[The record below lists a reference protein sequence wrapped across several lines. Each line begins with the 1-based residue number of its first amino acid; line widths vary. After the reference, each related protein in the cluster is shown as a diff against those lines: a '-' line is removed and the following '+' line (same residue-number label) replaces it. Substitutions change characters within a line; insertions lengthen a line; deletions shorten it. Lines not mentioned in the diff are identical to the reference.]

1 MDNSVHV
8 RFQAPDRSYVALL
21 KKGIN
26 QLAVQAGFQYQRLS
40 EIDLIVAEMATNLIK
55 HAGGGDI
62 LVRHIQSTNQSGLEL
77 ISIDSGPGMA
87 DTAKMAK
94 DGVSTTSTLGHG
106 LGTINRL
113 ADQTQIYSLKGWG
126 TILLARIFLNPAAA
140 LKAERSSGFEFRSLL
155 VAKPGETMCGDG
167 CYLKMTPGHIK
178 LFLGDGLGHGP
189 EANLAVQT
197 AINSFRL
204 CPDHRPVDII
214 RSMHRS
220 VTKTRGLVGSVI
232 VYDVATQ
239 QWNWCGVGNISTRLS
254 GATASKNFLSYNG
267 IIGMNLPNTMNDHML
282 PFERGQLLIMCSDGL
297 QSRWDHTKY
306 PLIHRYDLTILAAAL
321 YKDYSRQTDDTSLV
335 VGRAHGDHGGTN

>member
-1 MDNSVHV
+1 MDNSVHI
-8 RFQAPDRSYVALL
+8 RFQAPDRSYLALL
-21 KKGIN
+21 KKGIS
-26 QLAVQAGFQYQRLS
+26 QIAIQAGFQQQRLS
-40 EIDLIVAEMATNLIK
+40 EIDLIVAEMASNLIK
-55 HAGGGDI
+55 HAGGGNL
-62 LVRHIQSTNQSGLEL
+62 LVRHFQSSTQSGLEL
-77 ISIDSGPGMA
+77 ISIDSGPGMTDA
-87 DTAKMAK
+87 AKMSK

-106 LGTINRL
+106 LGSINRL

-126 TILLARIFLNPAAA
+126 TILLARIFLAPKLAHTP
-140 LKAERSSGFEFRSLL
+140 ERTAGFEFRSLL

-167 CYLKMTPGHIK
+167 CYLKMTPSHIK

-189 EANLAVQT
+189 EAHLAVQT

-214 RSMHRS
+214 RSIHRS

-232 VYDVATQ
+232 VYDVANQ

-254 GATASKNFLSYNG
+254 GLMASKNFLSYNG
-267 IIGMNLPNTMNDHML
+267 IIGMNLPATMNDHTL

-306 PLIHRYDLTILAAAL
+306 PQIHRYDLTILAAAL
-321 YKDYSRQTDDTSLV
+321 YKDYSRQTDDTSLF
-335 VGRAHGDHGGTN
+335 VGRAHGDHGGIN